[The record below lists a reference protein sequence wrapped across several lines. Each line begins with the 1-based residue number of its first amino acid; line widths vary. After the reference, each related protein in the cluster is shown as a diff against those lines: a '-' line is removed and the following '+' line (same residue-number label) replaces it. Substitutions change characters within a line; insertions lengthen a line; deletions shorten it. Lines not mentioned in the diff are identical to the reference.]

1 MTKLLFGETYKSF
14 IQVSLIEGSI
24 VGLLLVILFSLLSFL
39 LRNNNLIKNK
49 NIQLYLSLF
58 ISGALFHI
66 LCEYTGVNVWYVKNY
81 KELLPKI

>member
-24 VGLLLVILFSLLSFL
+24 VGLLLVILFSLISFL

>member
-1 MTKLLFGETYKSF
+1 MTKIIFGETYKSF
-14 IQVSLIEGSI
+14 IRVSLIEGSI
-24 VGLLLVILFSLLSFL
+24 VGLFLVLIFVIISLLLSNIKL
-39 LRNNNLIKNK
+39 LKNN

-81 KELLPKI
+81 NELLPKI